1 MGSVQKGKRDE
12 GSLEIALSKKLLLV
26 LVPSLLMSIFYILAG
41 KVIEAILVL
50 GVGVPLWFFL
60 RHIAKE
66 RIPRRVDF
74 NLITAVFHMYSLS
87 LGETS
92 PADLVGKIAE
102 NKEYGFYSS
111 VFQKIRRLAEDFGY
125 GLTRA
130 TAMMAESLKSP
141 FRDFLVRCTNVFSSV
156 EPKGYLEIEY
166 TTLMEEYSGYYARAI
181 ETFKTLGG
189 VFTAFQSVLVFL
201 IMTLAIMSF
210 LFIDPR
216 VIIFVYIVAIIAL
229 ILMYALFRAASPK
242 ENIVYIGKH
251 PHDLY
256 LALKWSF
263 LALGPSSAILAF
275 LLYFSKGP
283 SLAFLVLGLG
293 LIIPG
298 LFGYRLERHIRKIDE
313 NYPTFLKSLG
323 ENLASTSDLK
333 AALSYLLHMELGP
346 LKELVKKALASLK
359 LGISHNQTL
368 ETLSSEAASYQVH
381 ISNRILLDSL
391 SRGADPFEIGK
402 ALGNHIVK
410 FLEFRKKRESEAKSF
425 QMIMMVMQPMSV
437 LLLVIVRVFAG
448 FLNSSLVQLP
458 YFGFNEIPI
467 PVLEVGNITL
477 IFAMSVVNAL
487 ILKEVSTGY
496 WGTFLLTL
504 GILLISSGI
513 TWMVAQIFIE
523 SILGSLPRIQL
534 PV

>member
-1 MGSVQKGKRDE
+1 MGSVSQSKRDE
-12 GSLEIALSKKLLLV
+12 GSLEIATSKKLMLV
-26 LVPSLLMSIFYILAG
+26 LVPSLLMSVFYILVG
-41 KVIEAILVL
+41 KVIEAALVL
-50 GVGVPLWFFL
+50 GIGVLVWFFL
-60 RHIAKE
+60 RHMAKE
-66 RIPRRVDF
+66 RVPRRVDF
-74 NLITAVFHMYSLS
+74 NLVTAVFHMYGLS

-92 PADLVGKIAE
+92 PADLVETIAE

-111 VFQKIRRLAEDFGY
+111 VFQKIRSLAEDFGY
-125 GLTRA
+125 GFTKA
-130 TAMMAESLKSP
+130 TAHMAERLKSP

-156 EPKGYLEIEY
+156 EPRGYLEMESS
-166 TTLMEEYSGYYARAI
+166 TLMEEYSGYYTRAI

-189 VFTAFQSVLVFL
+189 IFTAFQSVLVFL

-210 LFIDPR
+210 FLIDPQ
-216 VIIFVYIVAIIAL
+216 VIIFGYIATIIAT

-242 ENIVYIGKH
+242 ENVVYMGKH
-251 PHDLY
+251 PHELY

-263 LALGPSSAILAF
+263 LAFGPSSAVLAV
-275 LLYFSKGP
+275 LLYFAKGP

-293 LIIPG
+293 LVVPG
-298 LFGYRLERHIRKIDE
+298 IFGYRLETHIRKIDE

-346 LKELVKKALASLK
+346 LKKLVKEALARLK
-359 LGISHNQTL
+359 LGISHRQTL
-368 ETLSSEAASYQVH
+368 ESLSSDAASYQVH

-391 SRGADPFEIGK
+391 SRGANPLEIGK
-402 ALGNHIVK
+402 ALGNRVVK
-410 FLEFRKKRESEAKSF
+410 FLEFRKKREVEAKSF

-437 LLLVIVRVFAG
+437 LLLVIVRVLAD

-458 YFGFNEIPI
+458 YFGFNMIPI
-467 PVLEVGNITL
+467 LVIEVGNITV
-477 IFAMSVVNAL
+477 IFVMAVVNAL
-487 ILKEVSTGY
+487 TLKEVSTGY

-504 GILLISSGI
+504 GILLIISGI
-513 TWMVAQIFIE
+513 TWMAAQIFIE
-523 SILGSLPRIQL
+523 GILGSLPSIEL

>member
-1 MGSVQKGKRDE
+1 M
-12 GSLEIALSKKLLLV
+12 
-26 LVPSLLMSIFYILAG
+26 
-41 KVIEAILVL
+41 
-50 GVGVPLWFFL
+50 
-60 RHIAKE
+60 
-66 RIPRRVDF
+66 PRRVDF
-74 NLITAVFHMYSLS
+74 NLVTAVFHMYGLS

-92 PADLVGKIAE
+92 PADLVRTIAE

-111 VFQKIRRLAEDFGY
+111 VFQKIRSLAQDFGY
-125 GLTRA
+125 GFTKA
-130 TAMMAESLKSP
+130 TAQMAERLKSP

-156 EPKGYLEIEY
+156 EPRGYLEMESS
-166 TTLMEEYSGYYARAI
+166 TLMEEYSGYYTRAI

-210 LFIDPR
+210 FMIDPQ
-216 VIIFVYIVAIIAL
+216 VIIFGYIVAILAT

-242 ENIVYIGKH
+242 ENIVYIGKN
-251 PHDLY
+251 PHELY
-256 LALKWSF
+256 LAMKWSF
-263 LALGPSSAILAF
+263 LAFGPSSAVLAF
-275 LLYFSKGP
+275 LLYFVKGP
-283 SLAFLVLGLG
+283 SVAFLALGLG
-293 LIIPG
+293 VIIPG
-298 LFGYRLERHIRKIDE
+298 IFGYRLETHIRKIDE

-346 LKELVKKALASLK
+346 LKKLVKEALARLK
-359 LGISHNQTL
+359 LGISHKQTL
-368 ETLSSEAASYQVH
+368 ESLSSEAASYQVH

-391 SRGADPFEIGK
+391 SRGANPLEIGK
-402 ALGNHIVK
+402 ALGNRVVK
-410 FLEFRKKRESEAKSF
+410 FLEFRKKREVESKSF

-437 LLLVIVRVFAG
+437 LLLVIVRVLSE

-467 PVLEVGNITL
+467 PIIEVGNITL
-477 IFAMSVVNAL
+477 IFVMAVVNAL
-487 ILKEVSTGY
+487 TLKEVSTGY

-504 GILLISSGI
+504 GILLITSGV
-513 TWMVAQIFIE
+513 TWMAAQIFIE
-523 SILGSLPRIQL
+523 SILGSMPSIQL

>member
-1 MGSVQKGKRDE
+1 MECVSKSKRDE
-12 GSLEIALSKKLLLV
+12 GSLEIAISKKLLLV
-26 LVPSLLMSIFYILAG
+26 LVPSLLMSVFYILVG
-41 KVIEAILVL
+41 KVIEALFVL
-50 GVGVPLWFFL
+50 GIGVAVWFFL
-60 RHIAKE
+60 RRIAKE
-66 RIPRRVDF
+66 RVPRRVDF

-92 PADLVGKIAE
+92 PSDLVGTIAE

-111 VFQKIRRLAEDFGY
+111 VFQKIRSLAEDFGY
-125 GLTRA
+125 GFTKA
-130 TAMMAESLKSP
+130 TAQMAERLKSP

-156 EPKGYLEIEY
+156 EPRGYLEMES
-166 TTLMEEYSGYYARAI
+166 TTLMEEYSGYYTRAI

-189 VFTAFQSVLVFL
+189 IFTAFQSVLVFL

-210 LFIDPR
+210 FLIDPQ
-216 VIIFVYIVAIIAL
+216 VIIFGYIVAIIAT
-229 ILMYALFRAASPK
+229 ILMYVLFRAASPK
-242 ENIVYIGKH
+242 ENVVYIGKH
-251 PHDLY
+251 PHELY

-263 LALGPSSAILAF
+263 LALGPSSAVLAF
-275 LLYFSKGP
+275 LLYFAKGP
-283 SLAFLVLGLG
+283 SLAFLALGLG

-298 LFGYRLERHIRKIDE
+298 IFGYRLESHIRKIDE

-346 LKELVKKALASLK
+346 LKKLTKEALARLK
-359 LGISHNQTL
+359 LGISHKQTL
-368 ETLSSEAASYQVH
+368 ESLSSDAASYQVH

-391 SRGADPFEIGK
+391 SRGADPLEIGK
-402 ALGNHIVK
+402 ALGNRVVK
-410 FLEFRKKRESEAKSF
+410 FLEFRKKRETEAKSF

-437 LLLVIVRVFAG
+437 LLLVIVRVLAD

-458 YFGFNEIPI
+458 YFGFNVIPI
-467 PVLEVGNITL
+467 PVIEVGNITV
-477 IFAMSVVNAL
+477 IFIMAVVNAL
-487 ILKEVSTGY
+487 TLKEVSTGY

-504 GILLISSGI
+504 GILLIISGI
-513 TWMVAQIFIE
+513 TWMAAQIFIE
-523 SILGSLPRIQL
+523 NILGSLPSIQL